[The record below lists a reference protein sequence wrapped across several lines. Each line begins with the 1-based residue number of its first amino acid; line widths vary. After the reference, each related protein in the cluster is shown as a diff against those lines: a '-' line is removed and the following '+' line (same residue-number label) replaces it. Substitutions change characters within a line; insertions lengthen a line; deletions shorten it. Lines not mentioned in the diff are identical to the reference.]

1 MPKPKRGP
9 RLGGS
14 PAHQKLLLSNQAMEL
29 FRHGRITTT
38 QAKARMLQPYA
49 ERLIT
54 KAKRGDLGA
63 RRQVLRHVRDRDVV
77 GYLFEEIAPRFDGRP
92 GGYTRLLKLGPRQG
106 DAAPMAMLELVEQ
119 AETAG
124 DAAIEEHKQ
133 ERRRGLFGRRFR
145 RRREA
150 PSEAG
155 AFEPDEHEHDY
166 EYEEQPDTRD
176 REVEEKLDE
185 TISPEAVRDADA
197 AVPPDVDAK
206 PTAADLPAQLAPEQA
221 PSPAQV
227 PSAPAEE
234 PGKPADLE
242 PEDTPD
248 AGGATGDVG

>member
-14 PAHQKLLLSNQAMEL
+14 PAHQRMLLSNQAMEL

-38 QAKARMLQPYA
+38 VAKARMLQPYA

-54 KAKRGDLGA
+54 KAKRGDLAA

-92 GGYTRLLKLGPRQG
+92 GGYTRMLKLGPRLG
-106 DAAPMAMLELVEQ
+106 DAAPMAILELVVQ
-119 AETAG
+119 AEGEG
-124 DAAIEEHKQ
+124 DVQIEEHKA

-155 AFEPDEHEHDY
+155 GYEADAHDHDY
-166 EYEEQPDTRD
+166 EFEEQPEGLE
-176 REVEEKLDE
+176 REVEEELDE
-185 TISPEAVRDADA
+185 TVSPEVVVDEEA
-197 AVPPDVDAK
+197 AAPPGVGAK
-206 PTAADLPAQLAPEQA
+206 PSDADLPAQLAPEQA
-221 PSPAQV
+221 PSAAQV
-227 PSAPAEE
+227 PTAPAEE
-234 PGKPADLE
+234 PGKPADLK

-248 AGGATGDVG
+248 AGGSTGDVG